1 MLSKIQDGT
10 SDELTK
16 QLRMFEKETSKPK
29 TVTLL
34 FRDSQQLQDQN
45 EQNKDK
51 LFKFIKKSYKGDIC
65 NYCNRKGHRKDVKKL
80 QEMDF

>member
-1 MLSKIQDGT
+1 MLSNKIQDRT
-10 SDELTK
+10 SDELAK

-29 TVTLL
+29 TVILL
-34 FRDSQQLQDQN
+34 FRDHQQLQDQN

-65 NYCNRKGHRKDVKKL
+65 NYCNRKDRKKL
-80 QEMDF
+80 QEMDL